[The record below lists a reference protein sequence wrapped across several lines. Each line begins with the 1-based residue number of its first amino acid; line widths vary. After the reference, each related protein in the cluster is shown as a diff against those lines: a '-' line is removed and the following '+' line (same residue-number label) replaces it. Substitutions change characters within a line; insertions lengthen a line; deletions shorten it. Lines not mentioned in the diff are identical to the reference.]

1 MAGRRI
7 NSPERQW
14 SEEEE
19 EEGAPVFRPGKAAAA
34 AAAAVGHKTT
44 KEFAAGS
51 APIEREPARGDIFR
65 LDNRVPM
72 RRSRGE
78 IEASQ

>member
-19 EEGAPVFRPGKAAAA
+19 EGAPVFWPGKAATKQQKSLLV
-34 AAAAVGHKTT
+34 AVLQL
-44 KEFAAGS
+44 KES
-51 APIEREPARGDIFR
+51 YRRDIFR

-72 RRSRGE
+72 RSKGE
-78 IEASQ
+78 IEAK

>member
-7 NSPERQW
+7 NSPEGQW

-19 EEGAPVFRPGKAAAA
+19 EEGAPVFRPGKD
-34 AAAAVGHKTT
+34 VGHKTT

-78 IEASQ
+78 IEASK

>member
-19 EEGAPVFRPGKAAAA
+19 EEGAPVFWPGK

-44 KEFAAGS
+44 KEFAAGNGGS
-51 APIEREPARGDIFR
+51 APIERD
-65 LDNRVPM
+65 L
-72 RRSRGE
+72 
-78 IEASQ
+78 SQRHIQIGQQSSHEKK